1 MTMSPENLYLQLRR
15 LVATTPDLADGP
27 ITPEINLSLGRL
39 VALLEASSGANA
51 ADIKSLTVS
60 VEGLGTTIRNA
71 HAQRIAAIVYR
82 ALARAEL
89 EAPAS
94 AHGSFIFA
102 GDELDAFAAV
112 AKVLERAK
120 KDILMV
126 DRYADHIITDFA
138 VTAPEGVPVRIL
150 GGNKEARKQTMRPAV
165 ERWAQ
170 QHGAARPLEVRVL
183 RETKLHDRLIVIDGV
198 EAWSPHQS
206 FNGMA
211 KSSHTSIER
220 SYPELAAM
228 KVEAYEEMWKDGEPL

>member
-1 MTMSPENLYLQLRR
+1 LF
-15 LVATTPDLADGP
+15 
-27 ITPEINLSLGRL
+27 I
-39 VALLEASSGANA
+39 
-51 ADIKSLTVS
+51 
-60 VEGLGTTIRNA
+60 
-71 HAQRIAAIVYR
+71 R

-102 GDELDAFAAV
+102 GDELDAYAAV

-126 DRYADHIITDFA
+126 DRYADHIIITDFA

-150 GGNKEARKQTMRPAV
+150 GGNKEARKQTSRPAV

-170 QHGAARPLEVRVL
+170 QHGAVRPLEVRVI

-211 KSSHTSIER
+211 KYVH
-220 SYPELAAM
+220 
-228 KVEAYEEMWKDGEPL
+228 